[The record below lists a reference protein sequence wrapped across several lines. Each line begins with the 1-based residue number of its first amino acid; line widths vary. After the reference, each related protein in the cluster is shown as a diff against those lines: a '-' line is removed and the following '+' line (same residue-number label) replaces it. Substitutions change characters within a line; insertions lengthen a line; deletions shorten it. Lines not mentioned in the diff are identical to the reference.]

1 VPQYCGLNKYYHKF
15 VALSST
21 FVQKGKIMLLPRI
34 KELREAAGLSQKK
47 MAEILELHRT
57 QYQRYETGESP
68 VTIDFLMKLA
78 DFYGVSLDYIAG
90 RTDEHTTE
98 SENIG

>member
-1 VPQYCGLNKYYHKF
+1 
-15 VALSST
+15 
-21 FVQKGKIMLLPRI
+21 
-34 KELREAAGLSQKK
+34 

-90 RTDEHTTE
+90 RTDENTSE